1 MRKKKRKK
9 KKKKI
14 RVRRV
19 VMISTTKTKTMSQ
32 LTQEA
37 RKEILLA
44 SSRETLYPLMPS
56 KKDKEHYFK
65 RFLTI
70 FQKIEITIPFGEAI
84 Q

>member
-1 MRKKKRKK
+1 MLRRKRELRRMCVMRKKKRKK

-37 RKEILLA
+37 RKETKIDINQEKLLNQM
-44 SSRETLYPLMPS
+44 T
-56 KKDKEHYFK
+56 K
-65 RFLTI
+65 R
-70 FQKIEITIPFGEAI
+70 
-84 Q
+84 